1 MKYYPCKDPQIKALV
16 ALKAIKGESISHLS
30 ATYHINYQE
39 ILIWRRQLLSAMSLE
54 KWMIELFEKQPS
66 FLDKDKREESEPF

>member
-1 MKYYPCKDPQIKALV
+1 
-16 ALKAIKGESISHLS
+16 
-30 ATYHINYQE
+30 
-39 ILIWRRQLLSAMSLE
+39 MSLE